1 MSQLQTRIHRK
12 MGVGHRPQGGG
23 RCSRLVQIA
32 LEFLANEAIVSG
44 KKMIRPEVGRHRI
57 LVVDDEPTVRD
68 AIKMLLSFEGHD
80 VETAGSG
87 PDALALIQKEQFD
100 LILTDYAMPAMTGEE
115 LATAIKAA
123 RPKQP
128 VGMITAYAPML
139 QASGEPL
146 KGVDFVISKPFAL
159 PELRAALARAL
170 PGETN

>member
-1 MSQLQTRIHRK
+1 M
-12 MGVGHRPQGGG
+12 
-23 RCSRLVQIA
+23 
-32 LEFLANEAIVSG
+32 EFLANEAIVSG
-44 KKMIRPEVGRHRI
+44 KKMLRPEVGRHRI
-57 LVVDDEPTVRD
+57 LVVDDESAVRD

-128 VGMITAYAPML
+128 VGMITAYAGLL
-139 QASGEPL
+139 QGSGNPL
-146 KGVDFVISKPFAL
+146 MGVDFLLSKPFL
-159 PELRAALARAL
+159 LTDLRAAVARVV
-170 PGETN
+170 PREDK

>member
-1 MSQLQTRIHRK
+1 
-12 MGVGHRPQGGG
+12 
-23 RCSRLVQIA
+23 
-32 LEFLANEAIVSG
+32 LANEAIVSG

-57 LVVDDEPTVRD
+57 LVVDDESAVRD

-128 VGMITAYAPML
+128 VGMITAYAGLL
-139 QASGEPL
+139 QGSGNPL
-146 KGVDFVISKPFAL
+146 MGVDFLLSKPFL
-159 PELRAALARAL
+159 LTDLRAAVARVV
-170 PGETN
+170 PREDK